1 MVLKKTK
8 PNSPAEYI
16 NAAPK
21 EARAKLRQL
30 RAAIRAAVPGT
41 TETLKWGMP
50 SFSYRRI
57 LVTFAAHKN
66 HIGFYPTPSAVKA
79 FTADLRTFKTARGSV
94 QFPLEKPLPLRL
106 IAKITRFRAQ
116 EALEQDGKWRTPR
129 RRP

>member
-1 MVLKKTK
+1 MPSKTARPK
-8 PNSPAEYI
+8 TTTEYI

-21 EARAKLRQL
+21 DARKKLREM
-30 RAAIRAAVPGT
+30 RACIRLAAPGA
-41 TETLKWGMP
+41 TESLKWGMP
-50 SFSYRRI
+50 SFSYGRI

-79 FTADLRTFKTARGSV
+79 FAAELKRFHTARGSI
-94 QFPLEKPLPLRL
+94 QFPLEKPLPVRL
-106 IAKITRFRAQ
+106 IGKITKFRVQ

>member
-1 MVLKKTK
+1 MAPKKTR
-8 PNSPAEYI
+8 PNTTTEYI

-21 EARAKLRQL
+21 EARAKLRQM
-30 RAAIRAAVPGT
+30 RAAIRSAAPRA
-41 TETLKWGMP
+41 TESLKWGMP

-66 HIGFYPTPSAVKA
+66 HIGFYPTPSAVSA
-79 FTADLRTFKTARGSV
+79 FTTDLRAFKTARGSI
-94 QFPLEKPLPLRL
+94 QFPLEEPLPLGL
-106 IAKITRFRAQ
+106 IAKITKFRAQ

>member
-1 MVLKKTK
+1 MPSKTARPK
-8 PNSPAEYI
+8 TTTEYI
-16 NAAPK
+16 NAVPTD
-21 EARAKLRQL
+21 ARKKLREMRACV
-30 RAAIRAAVPGT
+30 RAAAPGA
-41 TETLKWGMP
+41 TESLKWGMP

-79 FTADLRTFKTARGSV
+79 FADELKRFHTARGSI
-94 QFPLEKPLPLRL
+94 QFPLEKPLPLAL
-106 IAKITRFRAQ
+106 VGKITKFRVQ